1 MAGSG
6 FGGLGDRM
14 EPRSKFWIEKDG
26 ELVFSDWRMDLLE
39 AIEETGS
46 LTGAAERLGV
56 HYRRAWG
63 KIKEMEERLGV
74 RLIVT
79 QSGGVG
85 GGGTELTP
93 QAQEYIRKYRKFRD
107 GLRELV
113 DRRFK
118 EAFEK

>member
-1 MAGSG
+1 
-6 FGGLGDRM
+6 M

-74 RLIVT
+74 KLIVT

-93 QAQEYIRKYRKFRD
+93 QAQKYIRKYRRFRA

-113 DRRFK
+113 DLQFK
-118 EAFEK
+118 EAFKE

>member
-1 MAGSG
+1 
-6 FGGLGDRM
+6 M
-14 EPRSKFWIEKDG
+14 EPRSKFWIEKNG
-26 ELVFSDWRMDLLE
+26 ELVFSDWRVDLLE

-46 LTGAAERLGV
+46 LSGATERLGV

-63 KIKEMEERLGV
+63 MIKEMEERLGV

-85 GGGTELTP
+85 GGGAELTP
-93 QAQEYIRKYRKFRD
+93 QAKEYIRQYRKFRA
-107 GLRELV
+107 GLKEMV
-113 DRRFK
+113 ERRFR

>member
-1 MAGSG
+1 
-6 FGGLGDRM
+6 M

-26 ELVFSDWRMDLLE
+26 QLVFSDWRVDLLE

-46 LTGAAERLGV
+46 LSGAAERLGV

-63 KIKEMEERLGV
+63 KIKEMEKRLGV

-93 QAQEYIRKYRKFRD
+93 QAKEYIRQYRKFRSA
-107 GLRELV
+107 LKETV
-113 DRRFK
+113 DRRFR

>member
-1 MAGSG
+1 MKS
-6 FGGLGDRM
+6 
-14 EPRSKFWIEKDG
+14 RSKFWIEKDG
-26 ELVFSDWRMDLLE
+26 KVVFSDWRVDLLE

-46 LTGAAERLGV
+46 LSGAAERLGV

-63 KIKEMEERLGV
+63 KIKEMEDRLGV

-93 QAQEYIRKYRKFRD
+93 QAKEYIRKYRRFRA

-113 DRRFK
+113 DQRFK
-118 EAFEK
+118 EAFEE

>member
-1 MAGSG
+1 
-6 FGGLGDRM
+6 M

-26 ELVFSDWRMDLLE
+26 ELVLSDWRVDLLE

-46 LTGAAERLGV
+46 LSGAAERLGV

-63 KIKEMEERLGV
+63 KIREMEERLGV

-85 GGGTELTP
+85 GGGAELTP
-93 QAQEYIRKYRKFRD
+93 QAKGYIRQYRKFRS
-107 GLRELV
+107 GLKEMV
-113 DRRFK
+113 DRRFR
-118 EAFEK
+118 EAFEE

>member
-1 MAGSG
+1 
-6 FGGLGDRM
+6 M

-26 ELVFSDWRMDLLE
+26 ELVLSDWRVDLLE

-46 LTGAAERLGV
+46 LSGAAERLGV

-63 KIKEMEERLGV
+63 KIKEMEERLRV
-74 RLIVT
+74 TLIVT
-79 QSGGVG
+79 QSGGVD
-85 GGGTELTP
+85 GGGTQLTP
-93 QAQEYIRKYRKFRD
+93 QAQDYIRKYRKFRA

-118 EAFEK
+118 ETFEE

>member
-1 MAGSG
+1 
-6 FGGLGDRM
+6 M

-26 ELVFSDWRMDLLE
+26 QLVFSDWRVDLLE

-46 LTGAAERLGV
+46 LSGAAERLGV

-93 QAQEYIRKYRKFRD
+93 QAKEYIRQYRKFRS
-107 GLRELV
+107 GLKETV
-113 DRRFK
+113 DRRFR

>member
-1 MAGSG
+1 
-6 FGGLGDRM
+6 M

-26 ELVFSDWRMDLLE
+26 ELVFSDWRVDLLE

-46 LTGAAERLGV
+46 LSGAAERLGV
-56 HYRRAWG
+56 HYRRVWG

-93 QAQEYIRKYRKFRD
+93 QAQEYIRKYRKFSS
-107 GLRELV
+107 GLKEMV
-113 DRRFK
+113 DRRFR
-118 EAFEK
+118 EAFEG

>member
-1 MAGSG
+1 
-6 FGGLGDRM
+6 M

-26 ELVFSDWRMDLLE
+26 ELVFSDWRVDLLE
-39 AIEETGS
+39 AIEATGS
-46 LTGAAERLGV
+46 LSGAAERLGV

-74 RLIVT
+74 KLIVT

-93 QAQEYIRKYRKFRD
+93 QAQEYIRKYRKFRAS
-107 GLRELV
+107 LKQMVSRK
-113 DRRFK
+113 FQ
-118 EAFEK
+118 EAFEE

>member
-1 MAGSG
+1 
-6 FGGLGDRM
+6 M

-26 ELVFSDWRMDLLE
+26 ELVFSDWRVDLLE

-46 LTGAAERLGV
+46 LSGAAERLGV

-63 KIKEMEERLGV
+63 KIKEMEMRLGV

-93 QAQEYIRKYRKFRD
+93 QAKEYIRQYRKFRTR
-107 GLRELV
+107 LKELV
-113 DRRFK
+113 DRRFR
-118 EAFEK
+118 EAFEE

>member
-1 MAGSG
+1 
-6 FGGLGDRM
+6 M

-26 ELVFSDWRMDLLE
+26 ELVFSDWRVDLLE

-46 LTGAAERLGV
+46 LSGAAERLGV

-74 RLIVT
+74 TLIVT

-93 QAQEYIRKYRKFRD
+93 QAKEYIKRYRKFRA

-113 DRRFK
+113 DHRFK
-118 EAFEK
+118 EAFEE

>member
-1 MAGSG
+1 
-6 FGGLGDRM
+6 M

-26 ELVFSDWRMDLLE
+26 ELVFSDWRVDLLE

-46 LTGAAERLGV
+46 LSGAAERLGI

-74 RLIVT
+74 KLIVT

-93 QAQEYIRKYRKFRD
+93 QAQEYIRQYRKFRA
-107 GLRELV
+107 GLKEMV
-113 DRRFK
+113 DRRFQD
-118 EAFEK
+118 AFQK